1 MPEVLS
7 LWGAAF
13 ESEEWTR
20 KQNTVRIFYSFSSD
34 KYGPGLE
41 SNGVVLTQ
49 KPVASVADCDMCDF
63 VGADTNVEQVQIG
76 AATGEYVVGVWKAD
90 GAGNW
95 VWEYEPYLQTLRW
108 QANGMAF
115 ELLYMGIPEAVTKA
129 DLTAIA
135 QSLK

>member
-1 MPEVLS
+1 
-7 LWGAAF
+7 
-13 ESEEWTR
+13 
-20 KQNTVRIFYSFSSD
+20 
-34 KYGPGLE
+34 
-41 SNGVVLTQ
+41 
-49 KPVASVADCDMCDF
+49 
-63 VGADTNVEQVQIG
+63 VEQVQIG

-129 DLTAIA
+129 DLIAMA

>member
-1 MPEVLS
+1 
-7 LWGAAF
+7 
-13 ESEEWTR
+13 
-20 KQNTVRIFYSFSSD
+20 
-34 KYGPGLE
+34 
-41 SNGVVLTQ
+41 VLTQ
-49 KPVASVADCDMCDF
+49 QPVESIEDCDICDF
-63 VGADTNVEQVQIG
+63 VGADANVEQVKIG

-129 DLTAIA
+129 DMIA
-135 QSLK
+135 MAESMK